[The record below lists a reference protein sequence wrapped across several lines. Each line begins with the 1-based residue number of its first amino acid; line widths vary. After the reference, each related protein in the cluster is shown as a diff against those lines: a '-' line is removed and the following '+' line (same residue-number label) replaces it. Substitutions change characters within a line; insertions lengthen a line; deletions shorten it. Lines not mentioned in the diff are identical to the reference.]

1 MNKLAWLLD
10 NSIRIPIINYRIGI
24 DAIIGLIPGIGD
36 AAGLLVSSIIVI
48 QAIRLGAPIGIIM
61 RMLFNVAVEGVVG
74 MIPVVGDL
82 FDATFKANARNVA
95 MLNQAF
101 GTSQKGAATRKSGS
115 KGAIVAGIATVL
127 GSVVLIAGG
136 GIALFWWMISR
147 LPR

>member
-101 GTSQKGAATRKSGS
+101 GTSQKGAAASKSGS